1 MVSRYCK
8 ALKQSFSEKRN
19 RRPKAPASIE
29 SGSPLAETDE
39 RAVDDPERKRLASR
53 SAETSFRFVV
63 GGEELVEA
71 IELPSDRASRHVGV
85 AESAV
90 IGSVTDG
97 GEKRFEGAHWMSF
110 LSVRV

>member
-19 RRPKAPASIE
+19 RRPKTPASIE
-29 SGSPLAETDE
+29 IGSPLAQTNA

-53 SAETSFRFVV
+53 SAEASFRLVV

-71 IELPSDRASRHVGV
+71 IELPSDRASRHIGF

-90 IGSVTDG
+90 IGGVTDR
-97 GEKRFEGAHWMSF
+97 GEKGFEDAHWMSF